1 MKKTLLFVL
10 ALLLSTAM
18 FAQNRASLLHET
30 FDGTDMPEGWTING
44 LGTSNWSIVHS
55 NKAGGDANELKINYY
70 PSFNGISRVV
80 MTPINLTD
88 VESVIVSFKHYL
100 DNFSGAHNIGIA
112 TSSDGSTWNT
122 GWSQTYNSTGGG
134 SVSELISTPD
144 MGKENVYFCIYY
156 EGYSYNINDWY
167 FDDIEIFTQENL
179 DLKLVSI
186 DVPSVI
192 SAGELEVNFTVQN
205 MGATTVESFTIETKV
220 IDGYTQTTETE
231 TFETN
236 LAPFESAQFTIGTT
250 YNIYPGTYDIPFEIT
265 EVNGTPDDDASNNS
279 LEKVVNAAMGQTQ
292 RIPMI
297 EHFSSSTCP
306 PCVNVNY
313 AMASLTEANPG
324 KYTYT
329 KYPCYWPGSGDPY
342 CNDDTR
348 IRVSF
353 YACNAA
359 PQTFL
364 DGIDQ
369 GFTSVTQAALDE
381 HYATPAFADVR
392 GAFNVEGNTINVIA
406 DFMSYFNMSGMNAY
420 ISINEKTTT
429 DNVGSNGETEFHHIL
444 MKMLEDGNGNPLEL
458 NAGEYKRFEYSFDMS
473 STFVEEM
480 DDLEVSLWI
489 QDPVS
494 REIFNS
500 HFAYENAEH
509 CYPVQNHQIAED
521 GNNLIVTWEAP
532 EAGTPD
538 GYKVIV
544 NGEVVE
550 ESTND
555 LSYTIANANGICIA
569 EVIAL
574 YGDKTSVGTLSSNI
588 EVNDETPCNAP
599 TNLSATVEQNVE
611 GFDYEYKVTMTWD
624 AVADAQSYIVYVNG
638 EEFGATNTN
647 LYIAGSDNEG
657 TFTFTVSSV
666 CANGESEQSEPC
678 TVEVVSIEELAS
690 QFNIYPNPAKDF
702 VKLSVNSCQ
711 LSAVRVYNTLGML
724 VEEIEVNANE
734 VEINTSDYNS
744 GVYFINIETENGNVT
759 KKFIKN

>member
-1 MKKTLLFVL
+1 MPMKKTLLFVL

-186 DVPSVI
+186 DVPNIVN
-192 SAGELEVNFTVQN
+192 AGVTEVSFTVQN
-205 MGATTVESFTIETKV
+205 MGATTVEQFTIETV
-220 IDGYTQTTETE
+220 DISADYCGTTDPQ

-236 LAPFESAQFTIGTT
+236 LAPFEIAQFTLQISFDLNPGT
-250 YNIYPGTYDIPFEIT
+250 YNIPIDIID
-265 EVNGTPDDDASNNS
+265 VNGTVDDDTNNNGMDKTFNVS
-279 LEKVVNAAMGQTQ
+279 AGIAQ

-313 AMASLTEANPG
+313 AMANLTAANPG

-342 CNDDTR
+342 CNDDVRT
-348 IRVSF
+348 RVSF

-369 GFTSVTQAALDE
+369 GFTSVTQGALDE

-406 DFMSYFNMSGMNAY
+406 DFMSYFNMSGVNAY

-429 DNVGSNGETEFHHIL
+429 GNVGTNGETEFHHIL

-458 NAGEYKRFEYSFDMS
+458 NIGEYKRFEYSFDMS

-500 HFAYENAEH
+500 RFAYEYTEH
-509 CYPVQNHQIAED
+509 CYPVQNLRSA
-521 GNNLIVTWEAP
+521 IVGDCITLHIDWDAP
-532 EAGTPD
+532 EQGTPV
-538 GYKVIV
+538 GY
-544 NGEVVE
+544 
-550 ESTND
+550 
-555 LSYTIANANGICIA
+555 
-569 EVIAL
+569 
-574 YGDKTSVGTLSSNI
+574 NI
-588 EVNDETPCNAP
+588 
-599 TNLSATVEQNVE
+599 
-611 GFDYEYKVTMTWD
+611 
-624 AVADAQSYIVYVNG
+624 YVNG
-638 EEFGATNTN
+638 ELIEENFTGNSYTNVT
-647 LYIAGSDNEG
+647 IAGELYDDKH
-657 TFTFTVSSV
+657 VHI
-666 CANGESEQSEPC
+666 A
-678 TVEVVSIEELAS
+678 EVVAVYENGMTSVAAIAIIDNDWINVAETEDV
-690 QFNIYPNPAKDF
+690 NVMIYPNPASDV
-702 VKLSVNSCQ
+702 VKVTTVNGQQST
-711 LSAVRVYNTLGML
+711 VKVYNTLGML
-724 VEEIEVNANE
+724 VEEIEINSNE
-734 VEINTSDYNS
+734 TEINVSDYNP
-744 GVYFINIETENGNVT
+744 GVYFFNIQTENGNVT
-759 KKFIKN
+759 KKIVVE

>member
-70 PSFNGISRVV
+70 PSFDGISRVV
-80 MTPINLTD
+80 MTPVNLTD
-88 VESVIVSFKHYL
+88 VESVVVSFKHYL

-186 DVPSVI
+186 DVPNIVN
-192 SAGELEVNFTVQN
+192 AGVTEVPFTVQN
-205 MGATTVESFTIETKV
+205 MGATTIESFTIETV
-220 IDGYTQTTETE
+220 DISADYCGTTNPQ

-236 LAPFESAQFTIGTT
+236 LAPFEIAQFTLQISFDLNPGT
-250 YNIYPGTYDIPFEIT
+250 YNIPIDIT
-265 EVNGTPDDDASNNS
+265 DVNGTVDDDTNNNGMDKTFNVS
-279 LEKVVNAAMGQTQ
+279 AGIAQ

-313 AMASLTEANPG
+313 AMANLTAANPG

-329 KYPCYWPGSGDPY
+329 KYPCYWPGAGDPY

-348 IRVSF
+348 TRVAF

-369 GFTSVTQAALDE
+369 GFTSVTQGALDE

-392 GAFNVEGNTINVIA
+392 GAFNVQGNTINVTA
-406 DFMSYFNMSGMNAY
+406 DFMSYFNMSGINAY

-429 DNVGSNGETEFHHIL
+429 GNVGTNGETEFHHIL

-458 NAGEYKRFEYSFDMS
+458 NIGEYKRFEYSFDMS

-480 DDLEVSLWI
+480 NDLEVSLWI

-494 REIFNS
+494 KEIFNS
-500 HFAYENAEH
+500 RFAYEYTEH
-509 CYPVQNHQIAED
+509 CYPVQNLTADFSED
-521 GNNLIVTWEAP
+521 GSAINVAWEAP
-532 EAGTPD
+532 ETGTPT
-538 GYKVIV
+538 GYNIYI
-544 NGEVVE
+544 NGVLME
-550 ESTND
+550 ENYTST
-555 LSYTIANANGICIA
+555 SYTNNELATELYNMPKNHYV
-569 EVIAL
+569 EVRTMYAD
-574 YGDKTSVGTLSSNI
+574 DK
-588 EVNDETPCNAP
+588 
-599 TNLSATVEQNVE
+599 
-611 GFDYEYKVTMTWD
+611 
-624 AVADAQSYIVYVNG
+624 
-638 EEFGATNTN
+638 
-647 LYIAGSDNEG
+647 
-657 TFTFTVSSV
+657 SSV
-666 CANGESEQSEPC
+666 SLMDIFASGVNVSEINETS
-678 TVEVVSIEELAS
+678 S
-690 QFNIYPNPAKDF
+690 FNVYPNPASDF
-702 VKLSVNSCQ
+702 VKVSTDNSQ
-711 LSAVRVYNTLGML
+711 QTTVRIYNVLGML

-734 VEINTSDYNS
+734 TEINVSDYNP
-744 GVYFINIETENGNVT
+744 GIYFINIETENGSVT

>member
-70 PSFNGISRVV
+70 PSFDGISRVV
-80 MTPINLTD
+80 MTPVNLTD
-88 VESVIVSFKHYL
+88 VESVVVSFKHYL

-186 DVPSVI
+186 DVPNIVN
-192 SAGELEVNFTVQN
+192 AGVTEVSFTVQN
-205 MGATTVESFTIETKV
+205 MGATTVEQFTIETV
-220 IDGYTQTTETE
+220 DISADYCGTTNPQ

-236 LAPFESAQFTIGTT
+236 LAPFEIAQFTLQISFDLNPGT
-250 YNIYPGTYDIPFEIT
+250 YNIPIDIT
-265 EVNGTPDDDASNNS
+265 DVNGTVDDDTNNNGMDKTFNVS
-279 LEKVVNAAMGQTQ
+279 AGIAQ

-313 AMASLTEANPG
+313 AMANLTAANPG

-329 KYPCYWPGSGDPY
+329 KYPCYWPGAGDPY

-348 IRVSF
+348 TRVAF

-369 GFTSVTQAALDE
+369 GFTSVTQGALDE

-392 GAFNVEGNTINVIA
+392 GAFNVQGNTINVTA
-406 DFMSYFNMSGMNAY
+406 DFMSYFNMSGINAY

-429 DNVGSNGETEFHHIL
+429 GNVGTNGETEFHHIL

-458 NAGEYKRFEYSFDMS
+458 NIGEYKRFEYSFDMS

-480 DDLEVSLWI
+480 NDLEVSLWI

-500 HFAYENAEH
+500 RFAYEYTEH
-509 CYPVQNHQIAED
+509 CYPVQNLTADFSED
-521 GNNLIVTWEAP
+521 GSAINVAWEAP
-532 EAGTPD
+532 ETGTPT
-538 GYKVIV
+538 GYNIYI
-544 NGEVVE
+544 NGVLME
-550 ESTND
+550 ENYTST
-555 LSYTIANANGICIA
+555 SYTNNELATELYNMPKNHYV
-569 EVIAL
+569 EVRTMYAD
-574 YGDKTSVGTLSSNI
+574 DK
-588 EVNDETPCNAP
+588 
-599 TNLSATVEQNVE
+599 
-611 GFDYEYKVTMTWD
+611 
-624 AVADAQSYIVYVNG
+624 
-638 EEFGATNTN
+638 
-647 LYIAGSDNEG
+647 
-657 TFTFTVSSV
+657 SSV
-666 CANGESEQSEPC
+666 SLMDIFASGVNVSEINETS
-678 TVEVVSIEELAS
+678 S
-690 QFNIYPNPAKDF
+690 FNVYPNPASDF
-702 VKLSVNSCQ
+702 VKVSTDNSQ
-711 LSAVRVYNTLGML
+711 QTTVRIYNVLGML
-724 VEEIEVNANE
+724 VEEIEINPNE
-734 VEINTSDYNS
+734 TEINVSDYNS
-744 GVYFINIETENGNVT
+744 GVYFINIQTENGNVT
-759 KKFIKN
+759 KKIVVE

>member
-30 FDGTDMPEGWTING
+30 FDGSSMPEGWTING

-70 PSFNGISRVV
+70 PSFDGISRVV
-80 MTPINLTD
+80 MTPVNLTD
-88 VESVIVSFKHYL
+88 VESVVVSFKHYL

-186 DVPSVI
+186 DVPNIVN
-192 SAGELEVNFTVQN
+192 AGVTEVPFTVQN
-205 MGATTVESFTIETKV
+205 MGATTIESFTIETV
-220 IDGYTQTTETE
+220 DISADYCGTTNPQ

-236 LAPFESAQFTIGTT
+236 LAPFEIAQFTLQISFDLNPGT
-250 YNIYPGTYDIPFEIT
+250 YNIPIDIID
-265 EVNGTPDDDASNNS
+265 VNGTVDDDTNNNGMDKTFNVS
-279 LEKVVNAAMGQTQ
+279 AGIAQ

-313 AMASLTEANPG
+313 AMANLTAANPG

-342 CNDDTR
+342 CNDDVRT
-348 IRVSF
+348 RVSF

-369 GFTSVTQAALDE
+369 GFTSVTQGALDE

-392 GAFNVEGNTINVIA
+392 GAFNVQGNTINVTA
-406 DFMSYFNMSGMNAY
+406 DFMSYFNMSGINAY

-429 DNVGSNGETEFHHIL
+429 GNVGTNGETEFHHIL
-444 MKMLEDGNGNPLEL
+444 MKMLEDGNGTPLEL
-458 NAGEYKRFEYSFDMS
+458 NIGEYKRFEYSFDMS

-480 DDLEVSLWI
+480 NDLEVSLWI

-500 HFAYENAEH
+500 RFAYEYTEH
-509 CYPVQNHQIAED
+509 CYPVQNLTADFSED
-521 GNNLIVTWEAP
+521 GSAINVAWEAP
-532 EAGTPD
+532 ETGTPT
-538 GYKVIV
+538 GYNIYI
-544 NGEVVE
+544 NGVLME
-550 ESTND
+550 ENYTST
-555 LSYTIANANGICIA
+555 SYTNNELATELYNMPKNHYV
-569 EVIAL
+569 EVRTMYAD
-574 YGDKTSVGTLSSNI
+574 DK
-588 EVNDETPCNAP
+588 
-599 TNLSATVEQNVE
+599 
-611 GFDYEYKVTMTWD
+611 
-624 AVADAQSYIVYVNG
+624 
-638 EEFGATNTN
+638 
-647 LYIAGSDNEG
+647 
-657 TFTFTVSSV
+657 SSV
-666 CANGESEQSEPC
+666 SLMDIFASGVNVSEINETS
-678 TVEVVSIEELAS
+678 S
-690 QFNIYPNPAKDF
+690 FNVYPNPASDF
-702 VKLSVNSCQ
+702 VKVTTVNGQQST
-711 LSAVRVYNTLGML
+711 VRIYNILGML
-724 VEEIEVNANE
+724 VEEIEINSNE
-734 VEINTSDYNS
+734 TEINVSDYNP
-744 GVYFINIETENGNVT
+744 GVYFFNIQTENGNVT
-759 KKFIKN
+759 KKIVVE

>member
-80 MTPINLTD
+80 MTPVNLTD
-88 VESVIVSFKHYL
+88 IESVVVSFKHYL

-186 DVPSVI
+186 DVPNIVN
-192 SAGELEVNFTVQN
+192 AGVTEVPFTVQN
-205 MGATTVESFTIETKV
+205 MGATTIESFTIETV
-220 IDGYTQTTETE
+220 DISADYCGTTDPQ

-236 LAPFESAQFTIGTT
+236 LAPFEIAQFTLQISFDLNPGT
-250 YNIYPGTYDIPFEIT
+250 YNIPIDIT
-265 EVNGTPDDDASNNS
+265 DVNGTVDDDTNNNGMDKTFNVS
-279 LEKVVNAAMGQTQ
+279 AGIAQ

-313 AMASLTEANPG
+313 AMANLTAANPG

-342 CNDDTR
+342 CNDDVRT
-348 IRVSF
+348 RVSF

-369 GFTSVTQAALDE
+369 GFTSVTQGALDE

-392 GAFNVEGNTINVIA
+392 GAFNVQGNTINVTA
-406 DFMSYFNMSGMNAY
+406 DFMSYFNMSGINAY

-429 DNVGSNGETEFHHIL
+429 GNVGTNGETEFHHIL

-458 NAGEYKRFEYSFDMS
+458 NIGEYKRFEYSFDMS

-494 REIFNS
+494 REIYNS
-500 HFAYENAEH
+500 HFAYEYTEH
-509 CYPVQNHQIAED
+509 CYPVQNLTADFSED
-521 GNNLIVTWEAP
+521 GSAINVAWEAP
-532 EAGTPD
+532 ETGTPT
-538 GYKVIV
+538 GYNIYI
-544 NGEVVE
+544 NGVLME
-550 ESTND
+550 ENYTST
-555 LSYTIANANGICIA
+555 SYTNNELATELYNMPKNHYV
-569 EVIAL
+569 EVRTMYAD
-574 YGDKTSVGTLSSNI
+574 DK
-588 EVNDETPCNAP
+588 
-599 TNLSATVEQNVE
+599 
-611 GFDYEYKVTMTWD
+611 
-624 AVADAQSYIVYVNG
+624 
-638 EEFGATNTN
+638 
-647 LYIAGSDNEG
+647 
-657 TFTFTVSSV
+657 SSV
-666 CANGESEQSEPC
+666 SLMDIFASGVNVSEINETS
-678 TVEVVSIEELAS
+678 S
-690 QFNIYPNPAKDF
+690 FNVYPNPASDF
-702 VKLSVNSCQ
+702 VKVSTDNSQ
-711 LSAVRVYNTLGML
+711 QTTVRIYNVLGML
-724 VEEIEVNANE
+724 VEEIEINSNE
-734 VEINTSDYNS
+734 TEINVSDYNP
-744 GVYFINIETENGNVT
+744 GVYFFNIQTESGNVT
-759 KKFIKN
+759 KKIVVE

>member
-70 PSFNGISRVV
+70 PSFNGISRIV
-80 MTPINLTD
+80 MTPVNLTD
-88 VESVIVSFKHYL
+88 VESVVVSFKHYL
-100 DNFSGAHNIGIA
+100 DNFSDAHNIGIA

-186 DVPSVI
+186 DVPNIVN
-192 SAGELEVNFTVQN
+192 AGVTEVPFTVQN
-205 MGATTVESFTIETKV
+205 MGATTIESFTIETV
-220 IDGYTQTTETE
+220 DISADYCGTTDPQ

-236 LAPFESAQFTIGTT
+236 LAPFEIAQFTLQISFDLNPGT
-250 YNIYPGTYDIPFEIT
+250 YNIPIDIID
-265 EVNGTPDDDASNNS
+265 VNGTVDDDTNNNGMDKTFNVS
-279 LEKVVNAAMGQTQ
+279 AGIAQ

-313 AMASLTEANPG
+313 AMANLTAANPG

-342 CNDDTR
+342 CNDDVRT
-348 IRVSF
+348 RVSF

-369 GFTSVTQAALDE
+369 GFTSVTQGALDE

-392 GAFNVEGNTINVIA
+392 GAFNVQGNTINVTA
-406 DFMSYFNMSGMNAY
+406 DFMSYFNMSGINAY

-429 DNVGSNGETEFHHIL
+429 GNVGTNGETEFHHIL
-444 MKMLEDGNGNPLEL
+444 MKMLEDGNGTPLEL
-458 NAGEYKRFEYSFDMS
+458 NIGEYKRFEYSFDMS

-500 HFAYENAEH
+500 RFAYEYTEH
-509 CYPVQNHQIAED
+509 CYPVQNLTADFSED
-521 GNNLIVTWEAP
+521 GSAINVAWEAP
-532 EAGTPD
+532 ETGTPT
-538 GYKVIV
+538 GYNIYI
-544 NGEVVE
+544 NGVLME
-550 ESTND
+550 ENYTST
-555 LSYTIANANGICIA
+555 SYTNNELATELYNMPKNHYV
-569 EVIAL
+569 EVRTMYAD
-574 YGDKTSVGTLSSNI
+574 DK
-588 EVNDETPCNAP
+588 
-599 TNLSATVEQNVE
+599 
-611 GFDYEYKVTMTWD
+611 
-624 AVADAQSYIVYVNG
+624 
-638 EEFGATNTN
+638 
-647 LYIAGSDNEG
+647 
-657 TFTFTVSSV
+657 SSV
-666 CANGESEQSEPC
+666 SLIDIFASGVNVSEINETS
-678 TVEVVSIEELAS
+678 S
-690 QFNIYPNPAKDF
+690 FNVYPNPASDV
-702 VKLSVNSCQ
+702 VKVTTVNGQQST
-711 LSAVRVYNTLGML
+711 VRIYNILGML
-724 VEEIEVNANE
+724 VEEIEINSNE
-734 VEINTSDYNS
+734 TEINVSDYNP
-744 GVYFINIETENGNVT
+744 GIYFFNIQTENGNVT
-759 KKFIKN
+759 KKIVVE

>member
-30 FDGTDMPEGWTING
+30 FDGSSMPEGWTING

-70 PSFNGISRVV
+70 PSFDGISRVV
-80 MTPINLTD
+80 MTPVNLTD
-88 VESVIVSFKHYL
+88 VESVVVSFKHYL
-100 DNFSGAHNIGIA
+100 DNFSDAHNIGIA

-186 DVPSVI
+186 DVPNIVN
-192 SAGELEVNFTVQN
+192 AGVTEVPFTVQN
-205 MGATTVESFTIETKV
+205 MGATTIESFTIETV
-220 IDGYTQTTETE
+220 DISADYCGTTDPQ

-236 LAPFESAQFTIGTT
+236 LAPFEIAQFTLQISFDLNPGT
-250 YNIYPGTYDIPFEIT
+250 YNIPINIID
-265 EVNGTPDDDASNNS
+265 VNGTVDDDTNNNGMDKTFNVS
-279 LEKVVNAAMGQTQ
+279 AGIAQ

-313 AMASLTEANPG
+313 AMANLTAANPG

-342 CNDDTR
+342 CNDDVRT
-348 IRVSF
+348 RVSF

-369 GFTSVTQAALDE
+369 GFTSVTQGALDE

-406 DFMSYFNMSGMNAY
+406 DFMSYFNMSGVNAY

-429 DNVGSNGETEFHHIL
+429 GNVGTNGETEFHHIL

-458 NAGEYKRFEYSFDMS
+458 NIGEYKRFEYSFDMS

-480 DDLEVSLWI
+480 NDLEVSLWI

-500 HFAYENAEH
+500 RFAYEYTEH
-509 CYPVQNHQIAED
+509 CYPVQNLTADFSED
-521 GNNLIVTWEAP
+521 GSAINVAWEAP
-532 EAGTPD
+532 ETGTPT
-538 GYKVIV
+538 GYNIYI
-544 NGEVVE
+544 NGVLME
-550 ESTND
+550 ENYTST
-555 LSYTIANANGICIA
+555 SYTNNELATELYNMPKNHYV
-569 EVIAL
+569 EVRTMYAD
-574 YGDKTSVGTLSSNI
+574 DK
-588 EVNDETPCNAP
+588 
-599 TNLSATVEQNVE
+599 
-611 GFDYEYKVTMTWD
+611 
-624 AVADAQSYIVYVNG
+624 
-638 EEFGATNTN
+638 
-647 LYIAGSDNEG
+647 
-657 TFTFTVSSV
+657 SSV
-666 CANGESEQSEPC
+666 SLIDIFASGVNVSEINETS
-678 TVEVVSIEELAS
+678 S
-690 QFNIYPNPAKDF
+690 FNVYPNPASDV
-702 VKLSVNSCQ
+702 VKVTTVNGQQST
-711 LSAVRVYNTLGML
+711 VRIYNILGML
-724 VEEIEVNANE
+724 VEEIEINSNE
-734 VEINTSDYNS
+734 TEINVSDYNP
-744 GVYFINIETENGNVT
+744 GIYFFNIQTENGNVT
-759 KKFIKN
+759 KKIVVE

>member
-1 MKKTLLFVL
+1 MPMKKTLLFVL

-30 FDGTDMPEGWTING
+30 FDGSSMPEGWTING

-70 PSFNGISRVV
+70 PSFDGISRVV
-80 MTPINLTD
+80 MTPVNLTD
-88 VESVIVSFKHYL
+88 VESVVVSFKHYL

-186 DVPSVI
+186 DVPNIVN
-192 SAGELEVNFTVQN
+192 AGVTEVPFTVQN
-205 MGATTVESFTIETKV
+205 MGATTIESFTIETV
-220 IDGYTQTTETE
+220 DISADYCGTTDPQ

-236 LAPFESAQFTIGTT
+236 LAPFEIAQFTLQISFDLNPGT
-250 YNIYPGTYDIPFEIT
+250 YNIPIYIID
-265 EVNGTPDDDASNNS
+265 VNGTVDDDTNNNGMDKTFNVS
-279 LEKVVNAAMGQTQ
+279 AGIAQ

-313 AMASLTEANPG
+313 AMANLTAANPG

-348 IRVSF
+348 TRVAF

-369 GFTSVTQAALDE
+369 GFTSVTQGALDE

-392 GAFNVEGNTINVIA
+392 GAFNVQGNTINVTA
-406 DFMSYFNMSGMNAY
+406 DFMSYFNMSGINAY

-429 DNVGSNGETEFHHIL
+429 GNVGTNGETEFHHIL

-458 NAGEYKRFEYSFDMS
+458 NIGEYKRFEYSFDMS

-480 DDLEVSLWI
+480 NDLEVSLWI

-500 HFAYENAEH
+500 RFAYEYTEH
-509 CYPVQNHQIAED
+509 CYPVQNLTADFSED
-521 GNNLIVTWEAP
+521 GSAINVAWEAP
-532 EAGTPD
+532 ETGTPT
-538 GYKVIV
+538 GYNIYI
-544 NGEVVE
+544 NGVLME
-550 ESTND
+550 ENYTST
-555 LSYTIANANGICIA
+555 SYTNNELATELYNMPKNHYV
-569 EVIAL
+569 EVRTMYAD
-574 YGDKTSVGTLSSNI
+574 DK
-588 EVNDETPCNAP
+588 
-599 TNLSATVEQNVE
+599 
-611 GFDYEYKVTMTWD
+611 
-624 AVADAQSYIVYVNG
+624 
-638 EEFGATNTN
+638 
-647 LYIAGSDNEG
+647 
-657 TFTFTVSSV
+657 SSV
-666 CANGESEQSEPC
+666 SLMDIFASGVNVSEINETS
-678 TVEVVSIEELAS
+678 S
-690 QFNIYPNPAKDF
+690 FNVYPNPASDF
-702 VKLSVNSCQ
+702 VKVSTDNRQ
-711 LSAVRVYNTLGML
+711 QTTVRVYNTIGML
-724 VEEIEVNANE
+724 VEEIEINSNE
-734 VEINTSDYNS
+734 TEINVSDYNP
-744 GVYFINIETENGNVT
+744 GIYFISIQTENGNVT
-759 KKFIKN
+759 KKIVVE

>member
-1 MKKTLLFVL
+1 MPMKKTLLFVL

-186 DVPSVI
+186 DVPNIVN
-192 SAGELEVNFTVQN
+192 AGVTEVSFTVQN
-205 MGATTVESFTIETKV
+205 MGATTVEQFTIETV
-220 IDGYTQTTETE
+220 DISADYCGTTDPQ

-236 LAPFESAQFTIGTT
+236 LAPFEIAQFTLQISFDLNPGT
-250 YNIYPGTYDIPFEIT
+250 YNIPIDIID
-265 EVNGTPDDDASNNS
+265 VNGTVDDDTNNNGMDKTFNVS
-279 LEKVVNAAMGQTQ
+279 AGIAQ

-313 AMASLTEANPG
+313 AMANLTAANPG

-342 CNDDTR
+342 CNDDVRT
-348 IRVSF
+348 RVSF

-369 GFTSVTQAALDE
+369 GFTSVTQGALDE

-406 DFMSYFNMSGMNAY
+406 DFMSYFNMSGVNAY

-429 DNVGSNGETEFHHIL
+429 GNVGTNGETEFHHIL

-458 NAGEYKRFEYSFDMS
+458 NIGEYKRFEYSFDMS

-500 HFAYENAEH
+500 RFAYEYTEH
-509 CYPVQNHQIAED
+509 CYPVQNLTADFSED
-521 GNNLIVTWEAP
+521 GSAINVAWEAP
-532 EAGTPD
+532 ETGTPT
-538 GYKVIV
+538 GYNIYI
-544 NGEVVE
+544 NGVLME
-550 ESTND
+550 ENYTST
-555 LSYTIANANGICIA
+555 SYTNNELATELYNMPKNHYV
-569 EVIAL
+569 EVRTMYAD
-574 YGDKTSVGTLSSNI
+574 DK
-588 EVNDETPCNAP
+588 
-599 TNLSATVEQNVE
+599 
-611 GFDYEYKVTMTWD
+611 
-624 AVADAQSYIVYVNG
+624 
-638 EEFGATNTN
+638 
-647 LYIAGSDNEG
+647 
-657 TFTFTVSSV
+657 SSV
-666 CANGESEQSEPC
+666 SLMDIFASGVNVSEINETS
-678 TVEVVSIEELAS
+678 S
-690 QFNIYPNPAKDF
+690 FNVYPNPASDF
-702 VKLSVNSCQ
+702 VKVTTVNGQQST
-711 LSAVRVYNTLGML
+711 VRIYNILGML
-724 VEEIEVNANE
+724 VEEIEINSNE
-734 VEINTSDYNS
+734 TEINVSDYNP
-744 GVYFINIETENGNVT
+744 GIYFFNIQTENENVT
-759 KKFIKN
+759 KKIVVE

>member
-167 FDDIEIFTQENL
+167 FDDIDIFTQENL

-186 DVPSVI
+186 DVPNIVN
-192 SAGELEVNFTVQN
+192 AGVTEVSFTVQN
-205 MGATTVESFTIETKV
+205 MGATTVEQFTIETV
-220 IDGYTQTTETE
+220 DISADYCGTTDPQ

-236 LAPFESAQFTIGTT
+236 LAPFEIAQFTLQISFDLNPGT
-250 YNIYPGTYDIPFEIT
+250 YNIPIDIID
-265 EVNGTPDDDASNNS
+265 VNGTVDDDTNNNGMDKTFNVS
-279 LEKVVNAAMGQTQ
+279 AGIAQ

-313 AMASLTEANPG
+313 AMANLTAANPG

-342 CNDDTR
+342 CNDDVRT
-348 IRVSF
+348 RVSF

-369 GFTSVTQAALDE
+369 GFTSVTQGALDE

-406 DFMSYFNMSGMNAY
+406 DFMSYFNMSGVNAY

-429 DNVGSNGETEFHHIL
+429 GNVGTNGETEFHHIL

-458 NAGEYKRFEYSFDMS
+458 NIGEYKRFEYSFDMS

-500 HFAYENAEH
+500 RFAYEYTEH
-509 CYPVQNHQIAED
+509 CYPVQNLRSA
-521 GNNLIVTWEAP
+521 IVGDCITLHIDWDAP
-532 EAGTPD
+532 EQGTPV
-538 GYKVIV
+538 GY
-544 NGEVVE
+544 
-550 ESTND
+550 
-555 LSYTIANANGICIA
+555 
-569 EVIAL
+569 
-574 YGDKTSVGTLSSNI
+574 NI
-588 EVNDETPCNAP
+588 
-599 TNLSATVEQNVE
+599 
-611 GFDYEYKVTMTWD
+611 
-624 AVADAQSYIVYVNG
+624 YVNG
-638 EEFGATNTN
+638 ELIEENFTGNSYTNVT
-647 LYIAGSDNEG
+647 IAGELYDDKH
-657 TFTFTVSSV
+657 VHI
-666 CANGESEQSEPC
+666 A
-678 TVEVVSIEELAS
+678 EVVAVYENGMTSVAAIAIIDNDWINVAETEDV
-690 QFNIYPNPAKDF
+690 NVMIYPNPASDV
-702 VKLSVNSCQ
+702 VKVTTVNGQQST
-711 LSAVRVYNTLGML
+711 VKVYNTLGML
-724 VEEIEVNANE
+724 VEEIEINSNE
-734 VEINTSDYNS
+734 TEINVSDYNP
-744 GVYFINIETENGNVT
+744 GVYFFNIQTENGNVT
-759 KKFIKN
+759 KKIVVE

>member
-30 FDGTDMPEGWTING
+30 FDGSSMPEGWTING

-134 SVSELISTPD
+134 TVSELISTPD
-144 MGKENVYFCIYY
+144 MGKENVLFCIYY

-186 DVPSVI
+186 DVPSIVN
-192 SAGELEVNFTVQN
+192 AGVTEVSFTVQN
-205 MGATTVESFTIETKV
+205 MGATTVEQFTIETV
-220 IDGYTQTTETE
+220 DISADYCGTTDPQ

-236 LAPFESAQFTIGTT
+236 LAPFEIAQFTLQISFDLNPGT
-250 YNIYPGTYDIPFEIT
+250 YNIPIDIID
-265 EVNGTPDDDASNNS
+265 VNGTVDDDTNNNGMDKTFNVS
-279 LEKVVNAAMGQTQ
+279 AGIAQ

-313 AMASLTEANPG
+313 AMANLTAANPG

-342 CNDDTR
+342 CNDDVRT
-348 IRVSF
+348 RVSF

-369 GFTSVTQAALDE
+369 GFTSVTQGALDE

-406 DFMSYFNMSGMNAY
+406 DFMSYFNMSGVNAY

-429 DNVGSNGETEFHHIL
+429 GNVGTNGETEFHHIL

-458 NAGEYKRFEYSFDMS
+458 NIGEYKRFEYSFDMS

-500 HFAYENAEH
+500 RFAYEYTEH
-509 CYPVQNHQIAED
+509 CYPVQNLTADFSED
-521 GNNLIVTWEAP
+521 GSAINVAWEAP
-532 EAGTPD
+532 ETGTPT
-538 GYKVIV
+538 GYNIYI
-544 NGEVVE
+544 NGVLME
-550 ESTND
+550 ENYTST
-555 LSYTIANANGICIA
+555 SYTNNELATELYNMPKNHYV
-569 EVIAL
+569 EVRTMYAD
-574 YGDKTSVGTLSSNI
+574 DK
-588 EVNDETPCNAP
+588 
-599 TNLSATVEQNVE
+599 
-611 GFDYEYKVTMTWD
+611 
-624 AVADAQSYIVYVNG
+624 
-638 EEFGATNTN
+638 
-647 LYIAGSDNEG
+647 
-657 TFTFTVSSV
+657 SSV
-666 CANGESEQSEPC
+666 SLMDIFASGVNVSEINETS
-678 TVEVVSIEELAS
+678 S
-690 QFNIYPNPAKDF
+690 FNVYPNPAKDF
-702 VKLSVNSCQ
+702 VKVSTVNSQ
-711 LSAVRVYNTLGML
+711 QTTVRTYNILGML
-724 VEEIEVNANE
+724 VEEIEINSNE
-734 VEINTSDYNS
+734 TEINVSDYNP
-744 GVYFINIETENGNVT
+744 GIYFFNIQTENGNVT
-759 KKFIKN
+759 RKIVVE

>member
-1 MKKTLLFVL
+1 MPMKKTLLFVL

-30 FDGTDMPEGWTING
+30 FDGSSMPEGWTING

-70 PSFNGISRVV
+70 PSFDGISRVV
-80 MTPINLTD
+80 MTPVNLTD
-88 VESVIVSFKHYL
+88 VESVVVSFKHYL

-186 DVPSVI
+186 DVPNIVN
-192 SAGELEVNFTVQN
+192 AGVTEVPFTVQN
-205 MGATTVESFTIETKV
+205 MGATTIESFTIETV
-220 IDGYTQTTETE
+220 DISADYCGTTDPQ

-236 LAPFESAQFTIGTT
+236 LAPFEIAQFTLQISFDLNPGT
-250 YNIYPGTYDIPFEIT
+250 YNIPIYIID
-265 EVNGTPDDDASNNS
+265 VNGTVDDDTNNNGMDKTFNVS
-279 LEKVVNAAMGQTQ
+279 AGIAQ

-313 AMASLTEANPG
+313 AMANLTAANPG

-348 IRVSF
+348 TRVAF

-369 GFTSVTQAALDE
+369 GFTSVTQGALDE

-392 GAFNVEGNTINVIA
+392 GAFNVQGNTINVTA
-406 DFMSYFNMSGMNAY
+406 DFMSYFNMSGINAY

-429 DNVGSNGETEFHHIL
+429 GNVGTNGETEFHHIL

-458 NAGEYKRFEYSFDMS
+458 NIGEYKRFEYSFDMS

-480 DDLEVSLWI
+480 NDLEVSLWI

-500 HFAYENAEH
+500 RFAYEYTEH
-509 CYPVQNHQIAED
+509 CYPVQNLTADFSED
-521 GNNLIVTWEAP
+521 GSAINVAWEAP
-532 EAGTPD
+532 ETGTPT
-538 GYKVIV
+538 GYNIYI
-544 NGEVVE
+544 NGVLME
-550 ESTND
+550 ENYTST
-555 LSYTIANANGICIA
+555 SYTNNELATELYNMPKNHYV
-569 EVIAL
+569 EVRTMYAD
-574 YGDKTSVGTLSSNI
+574 DK
-588 EVNDETPCNAP
+588 
-599 TNLSATVEQNVE
+599 
-611 GFDYEYKVTMTWD
+611 
-624 AVADAQSYIVYVNG
+624 
-638 EEFGATNTN
+638 
-647 LYIAGSDNEG
+647 
-657 TFTFTVSSV
+657 SSV
-666 CANGESEQSEPC
+666 SLMDIFASGVNVSEINETS
-678 TVEVVSIEELAS
+678 S
-690 QFNIYPNPAKDF
+690 FNVYPNPASDF
-702 VKLSVNSCQ
+702 VKVSTDNRQ
-711 LSAVRVYNTLGML
+711 QTTVRVYNTIGML
-724 VEEIEVNANE
+724 VEEIEINSNE
-734 VEINTSDYNS
+734 TEINVSDYNP
-744 GVYFINIETENGNVT
+744 GIYFFNIQTENGNVT
-759 KKFIKN
+759 KKIVVE

>member
-30 FDGTDMPEGWTING
+30 FDGSSMPEGWTING

-80 MTPINLTD
+80 MTPVNLTD
-88 VESVIVSFKHYL
+88 VESVVVSFKHYL
-100 DNFSGAHNIGIA
+100 DNFSDAHNIGIA

-186 DVPSVI
+186 DVPNIVN
-192 SAGELEVNFTVQN
+192 AGVTEVPFTVQN
-205 MGATTVESFTIETKV
+205 MGATTIESFTIETV
-220 IDGYTQTTETE
+220 DISADYCGTTDPQ

-236 LAPFESAQFTIGTT
+236 LAPFEIAQFTLQISFDLNPGT
-250 YNIYPGTYDIPFEIT
+250 YNIPIDIID
-265 EVNGTPDDDASNNS
+265 VNGTVDDDTNNNGMDKTFNVS
-279 LEKVVNAAMGQTQ
+279 AGIAQ

-313 AMASLTEANPG
+313 AMANLTAANPG

-342 CNDDTR
+342 CNDDVRT
-348 IRVSF
+348 RVSF

-369 GFTSVTQAALDE
+369 GFTSVTQGALDE

-392 GAFNVEGNTINVIA
+392 GAFNVQGNTINVTA
-406 DFMSYFNMSGMNAY
+406 DFMSYFNMSGINAY

-429 DNVGSNGETEFHHIL
+429 GNVGTNGETEFHHIL
-444 MKMLEDGNGNPLEL
+444 MKMLEDGNGTPLEL
-458 NAGEYKRFEYSFDMS
+458 NIGEYKRFEYSFDMS

-480 DDLEVSLWI
+480 NDLEVSLWI

-500 HFAYENAEH
+500 RFAYEYTEH
-509 CYPVQNHQIAED
+509 CYPVQNLTADFSED
-521 GNNLIVTWEAP
+521 GSAINVAWEAP
-532 EAGTPD
+532 ETGTPT
-538 GYKVIV
+538 GYNIYI
-544 NGEVVE
+544 NGVLME
-550 ESTND
+550 ENYTST
-555 LSYTIANANGICIA
+555 SYTNNELATELYNMPKNHYV
-569 EVIAL
+569 EVRTMYAD
-574 YGDKTSVGTLSSNI
+574 DK
-588 EVNDETPCNAP
+588 
-599 TNLSATVEQNVE
+599 
-611 GFDYEYKVTMTWD
+611 
-624 AVADAQSYIVYVNG
+624 
-638 EEFGATNTN
+638 
-647 LYIAGSDNEG
+647 
-657 TFTFTVSSV
+657 SSV
-666 CANGESEQSEPC
+666 SLIDIFASGVNVSEINETS
-678 TVEVVSIEELAS
+678 S
-690 QFNIYPNPAKDF
+690 FNVYPNPASDV
-702 VKLSVNSCQ
+702 VKVTTVNGQ
-711 LSAVRVYNTLGML
+711 QTTVRIYNILGML
-724 VEEIEVNANE
+724 VEEIEINSNE
-734 VEINTSDYNS
+734 TEINVSDYNP
-744 GVYFINIETENGNVT
+744 GIYFFNIQTENGNVT
-759 KKFIKN
+759 KKIVVE